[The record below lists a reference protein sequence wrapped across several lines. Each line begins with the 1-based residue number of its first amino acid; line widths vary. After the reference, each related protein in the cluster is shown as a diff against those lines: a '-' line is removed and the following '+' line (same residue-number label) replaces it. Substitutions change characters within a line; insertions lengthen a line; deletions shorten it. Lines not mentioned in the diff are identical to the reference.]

1 MPLRSPSQRVSGC
14 DGKTIHHWSI
24 APVDF
29 SLKYRKKEYTVAVL
43 YLRWPPFDDA
53 AVDDAGCGWFT
64 ASEEPE
70 SRFAPL
76 HKVYQSL

>member
-1 MPLRSPSQRVSGC
+1 M
-14 DGKTIHHWSI
+14 KT
-24 APVDF
+24 
-29 SLKYRKKEYTVAVL
+29 RKKEYTVAVL